1 MLSVHGR
8 GCLYIGRSVC
18 TSCKAMI
25 GLRVMGGAAART
37 HARTLFVWFTGR
49 MVELHFLF
57 LARERWYG
65 KHAPVR
71 TLFFLNRVA
80 TSVKLSRL
88 LNHNQ
93 VKVHAEREALYRH
106 PKPEQASS

>member
-1 MLSVHGR
+1 MLV
-8 GCLYIGRSVC
+8 YIGRSVHR
-18 TSCKAMI
+18 SCEAMI

-71 TLFFLNRVA
+71 TFFFNRVA

-93 VKVHAEREALYRH
+93 VKVRAEREALYRH